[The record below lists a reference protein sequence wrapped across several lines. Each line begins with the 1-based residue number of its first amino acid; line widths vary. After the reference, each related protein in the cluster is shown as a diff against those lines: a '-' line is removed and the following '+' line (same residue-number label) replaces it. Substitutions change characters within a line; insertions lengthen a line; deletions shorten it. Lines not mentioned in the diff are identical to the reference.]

1 MSASS
6 HIHKLAVLLTAADR
20 RQLGWLSL
28 ALFVS
33 SLLEA
38 FGIGL
43 IFPIVLAALSPERL
57 VAVFPAAVSLLG
69 PLAASDARG
78 ALLIPL
84 LGLLLAFFLTKN
96 IFITA
101 ISYWRSK
108 FVFDCR
114 THVSQRLF
122 QTYLRQPYT
131 FHLQRNT
138 AELAHNIS
146 QETITFAFEVL
157 APTVFLLSETLVAI
171 AVLGVLFMIQPAGT
185 LIVVA
190 LFGVAALLAHFS
202 LHETLARWGKA
213 RQHHVMMR
221 ILHMQQALQGIK
233 EIKAYGREERFT
245 ARFDEHDAAVSRY
258 YRKQDF
264 LAQLPRVWLELF
276 AVVGILG
283 IVWVLDQQAALDDLL
298 PTLGIFVG
306 AAFRMFP
313 SVNRIFSAMQLLK
326 LGQATV
332 DTLHRELTTL
342 EPSSEVAPLGPAT
355 PLRLAHEIHFED
367 VAFRYPN
374 TLRDALHGLTF
385 AIPRGSFVAITGSSG
400 SGKSTLLDLLLG
412 LLAPS
417 TGRILA
423 DGCDIR
429 HNVRAWQAGIGY
441 VAQSTYLTD
450 DTIAANIAF
459 GIPPEQINLE
469 RVHRAAEL
477 AHLNS
482 WIAELPNGL
491 DTLVG
496 ERGVAISGGQK
507 QRIGIARALYH
518 APEIL
523 ILDEATSALDSET
536 EHGILTE
543 LMALRGQSTV
553 IFVTHRKGLLEYCD
567 QVYEFRDGRITKV
580 SHTIPN
586 SDT

>member
-6 HIHKLAVLLTAADR
+6 HIHKLAALLTAADR
-20 RQLGWLSL
+20 RQLCWLSL

-57 VAVFPAAVSLLG
+57 VAMFPAAASLLG
-69 PLAASDARG
+69 PLVAPDARG
-78 ALLIPL
+78 ELLMPL
-84 LGLLLAFFLTKN
+84 LGLLLAFFFAKN

-157 APTVFLLSETLVAI
+157 APTVFLLSETLVAMAI
-171 AVLGVLFMIQPAGT
+171 LGVLFLIQPAGT
-185 LIVVA
+185 LIVIA
-190 LFGVAALLAHFS
+190 LFGLAALLAHIS

-213 RQHHVMMR
+213 RQHHVMRR
-221 ILHMQQALQGIK
+221 IFHMQQALQGIK
-233 EIKAYGREERFT
+233 EIKAYGREDRF
-245 ARFDEHDAAVSRY
+245 ASRFNEHDAAASRFY
-258 YRKQDF
+258 KMQDF
-264 LAQLPRVWLELF
+264 FAQLPRVWLELF
-276 AVVGILG
+276 AVTGILG
-283 IVWVLDQQAALDDLL
+283 IVWVLDRQATLDDLL

-313 SVNRIFSAMQLLK
+313 SVNRMFSAMQQLR

-332 DTLHRELTTL
+332 DTLYRELTTL
-342 EPSSEVAPLGPAT
+342 EPSSETAPLGLAA
-355 PLRLAHEIHFED
+355 PLRLAHGIRFED

-374 TLRDALHGLTF
+374 TSMDIVHGITF
-385 AIPRGSFVAITGSSG
+385 SIPQGSFVAIIGSSG

-412 LLAPS
+412 LLTPR
-417 TGRILA
+417 TGHILA
-423 DGCDIR
+423 DGRNIQQQ
-429 HNVRAWQAGIGY
+429 VRAWQDGIGY

-450 DTIAANIAF
+450 DSIAANIAF
-459 GIPPEQINLE
+459 GIPPD
-469 RVHRAAEL
+469 RVDMGRVRRSVEL
-477 AHLNS
+477 AHLRT
-482 WIAELPNGL
+482 WLAELPEGL
-491 DTLVG
+491 NTFVG

-518 APEIL
+518 SPEVL

-536 EHGILTE
+536 ERGILSE
-543 LMALRGQSTV
+543 LMALRGNNTV
-553 IFVTHRKGLLEYCD
+553 IFVTHRKTLLEYCD
-567 QVYEFRDGRITKV
+567 RVYNVKDGRITE
-580 SHTIPN
+580 IP
-586 SDT
+586 SVTPHPEA

>member
-1 MSASS
+1 MSIPL
-6 HIHKLAVLLTAADR
+6 HFHKLAALLTAADR
-20 RQLGWLSL
+20 RQFFWLSL

-38 FGIGL
+38 FGISL
-43 IFPIVLAALSPERL
+43 IFPLVLAALSPERL
-57 VAVFPAAVSLLG
+57 VMMFPATASLLG
-69 PLAASDARG
+69 PLTTPDARSS
-78 ALLIPL
+78 LLMPL
-84 LGLLLAFFLTKN
+84 LGLLLTFFLAKN

-114 THVSQRLF
+114 THVSQCLF
-122 QTYLRQPYT
+122 QTYLSQPYT

-157 APTVFLLSETLVAI
+157 APTIFLLSETLVAMSI
-171 AVLGVLFMIQPAGT
+171 LTVLFLIQPTGT
-185 LIVVA
+185 IIVTT
-190 LFGVAALLAHFS
+190 LFGLTALLAHLS

-213 RQHHVMMR
+213 RQHHVLMR

-233 EIKAYGREERFT
+233 EIKAYGREEPFT
-245 ARFDEHDAAVSRY
+245 KRFDEHDAAVSHY
-258 YRKQDF
+258 YTMQDF

-283 IVWVLDQQAALDDLL
+283 IVWVLDQQAALYDLL

-313 SVNRIFSAMQLLK
+313 SVNRMFSAMQQLK
-326 LGQATV
+326 MGQATV
-332 DTLHRELTTL
+332 DVLYRELTTL
-342 EPSSEVAPLGPAT
+342 ELSSEFFPPSTAAR
-355 PLRLAHEIHFED
+355 LRLAQEIRFED
-367 VAFRYPN
+367 VSFRYPN
-374 TLRDALHGLTF
+374 TSRDAVHGISF
-385 AIPRGSFVAITGSSG
+385 VIPHGSFVAITGSSG

-412 LLAPS
+412 LITPR
-417 TGRILA
+417 TGCILA
-423 DGCDIR
+423 DGRDTR
-429 HNVRAWQAGIGY
+429 QHVRAWQAGIGY

-450 DTIAANIAF
+450 DSIAANIAF
-459 GIPPEQINLE
+459 GIPPDRVDRE
-469 RVHRAAEL
+469 RVCRAAEL
-477 AHLNS
+477 AHLDT
-482 WIAELPNGL
+482 WLAELPDGL
-491 DTLVG
+491 DTFVG

-536 EHGILTE
+536 EHGILSE
-543 LMALRGQSTV
+543 LMALRGNNTV
-553 IFVTHRKGLLEYCD
+553 IFVTHRKALLEYCD
-567 QVYEFRDGRITKV
+567 RIYDFKDGKITEISAAV
-580 SHTIPN
+580 PHPEA
-586 SDT
+586 